1 MKNVLILATA
11 CEAAGSRPEGGKKR
25 GGLWAS
31 FLRDYFSDTPASISV
46 AEEPAKAAT
55 LFDKALPGVLF
66 AEPCFLSKAFLQKIK
81 VRKSTDPAFRF
92 CLLGAAP
99 AAPKE
104 VFFDAIFPSASLP
117 TDFNKR
123 FVEILPMPELLRIL
137 VVDDE
142 DEIGTMVRDYFEDR
156 RAPAFKITCAA
167 NGKEALAAIAH
178 ERPDVIILD
187 IKMPV
192 MDGREFYEKLKAS
205 KLEIPVIVFFD
216 SISGE
221 ELSEMRRFGN
231 PAVIEK
237 GYKGSSLGAMMALVK
252 KLVYF
257 STK

>member
-1 MKNVLILATA
+1 MRTGTVLIL
-11 CEAAGSRPEGGKKR
+11 EKAGGVWG
-25 GGLWAS
+25 S
-31 FLRDYFSDTPASISV
+31 FLKDYFSDVTVALSV
-46 AEEPAKAAT
+46 ADEPSQASV
-55 LFDKALPGVLF
+55 LFDKLLPRVLF
-66 AEPCFLSKAFLQKIK
+66 AETCFLSRAFLQKIK

-92 CLLGAAP
+92 CLLGEVP
-99 AAPKE
+99 AADKE
-104 VFFDAIFPSASLP
+104 VLFDAVFPAVPSQV
-117 TDFNKR
+117 DFNKR
-123 FVEILPMPELLRIL
+123 FVETLPMPERLRLL

-142 DEIGTMVRDYFEDR
+142 EEIGTMVRDYFEGRKD
-156 RAPAFKITCAA
+156 PAFKITCAA
-167 NGKEALAAIAH
+167 NGKEALKEIPR

-192 MDGREFYEKLKAS
+192 MDGREFYAKLKAL

-237 GYKGSSLGAMMALVK
+237 GYKGSSLLAMMLLVK

-257 STK
+257 SAQ